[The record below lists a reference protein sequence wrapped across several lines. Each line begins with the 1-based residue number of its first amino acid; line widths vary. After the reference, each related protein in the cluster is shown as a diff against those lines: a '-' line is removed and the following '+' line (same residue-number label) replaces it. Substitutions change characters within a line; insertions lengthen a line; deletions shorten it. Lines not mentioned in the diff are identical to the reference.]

1 MNEIKEEAARM
12 GRLLELALGVI
23 ASVLTSAVTISWWMA
38 GTLTELKNTGN
49 TNSSAIQVHERILL
63 DYGARISNQERAAA
77 VTQAQYSE
85 IVRRLEKIDNKLDR

>member
-1 MNEIKEEAARM
+1 M

>member
-1 MNEIKEEAARM
+1 M

-49 TNSSAIQVHERILL
+49 TNSSAIHVHERILL
-63 DYGARISNQERAAA
+63 DYGARLSNQERASA
-77 VTQAQYSE
+77 VTQAQYGE